1 MPRSA
6 EENAGWTTLIR
17 VDVRARAGTARDG
30 LPKKKKKKTG
40 RSLLICSS
48 CHPDDPIGRKTE
60 PNRTVSRG

>member
-30 LPKKKKKKTG
+30 LPKKKKKKDWKI
-40 RSLLICSS
+40 SADLSFMS
-48 CHPDDPIGRKTE
+48 P
-60 PNRTVSRG
+60 